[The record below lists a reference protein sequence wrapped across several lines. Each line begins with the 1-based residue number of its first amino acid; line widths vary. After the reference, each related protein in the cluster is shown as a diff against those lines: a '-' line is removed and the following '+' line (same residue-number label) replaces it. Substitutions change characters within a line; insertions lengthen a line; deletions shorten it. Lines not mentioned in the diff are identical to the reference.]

1 MDLANMFR
9 LDHKAAVVVGGCGGL
24 GVSICL
30 ALAACGADVAVADK
44 KIDSSDDLIGQ
55 IKKAGRKAIAVGVD
69 VLNEDHVKRLM
80 ETVASSLGG
89 VDILVNAVGTQIWQK
104 AEEMTSQTWD
114 KVLDLNLKG
123 AFLLSREAGRY
134 MIGKRAGKI
143 IHITSV
149 RGQLGYPENYTA
161 YCASKGGL
169 NMYVKCLAAEWAKY
183 GINVNAIAP
192 TFVET
197 PLTKGMLEDEK
208 VRTSLLNRI
217 PLRRLGTPNDVAA
230 AAAFLASPASD
241 FVTGHVLLVDGGVT
255 CTQ

>member
-1 MDLANMFR
+1 MDFDKMFR
-9 LDHKAAVVVGGCGGL
+9 LDGKVAVVFGGCGGL
-24 GVSICL
+24 GSAISA
-30 ALAACGADVAVADK
+30 ALATSGADVAIADK
-44 KIDSSDDLIGQ
+44 AVDKAADLIQ
-55 IKKAGRKAIAVGVD
+55 TISDLGRRTMPVAVNVLDEED
-69 VLNEDHVKRLM
+69 VRRAL
-80 ETVASSLGG
+80 ASIISVLGG
-89 VDILVNAVGTQIWQK
+89 LDILVNAVGTQVWQK
-104 AEEMTSQTWD
+104 AEEFTSENWD
-114 KVLDLNLKG
+114 KVVDLNLKS
-123 AFLLSREAGRY
+123 AFIMSREAGRY
-134 MIGKRAGKI
+134 MITKRAGKI

-197 PLTKGMLEDEK
+197 TLVQGMLGDQK
-208 VRTSLLNRI
+208 VRNSLLNRI
-217 PLRRLGTPNDVAA
+217 PLHRFGTPGDVAA
-230 AAAFLASPASD
+230 AAVFLASPASD